1 MTRVHELVML
11 CGACLALAAPARPSS
26 ADAAP
31 PASAEEARPSGA
43 RRLALLIANDAG
55 GPGTT
60 DLRYARHDAEKLGA
74 VLVEL
79 GGFREPD
86 LYYLF
91 DADADR
97 ARAALA
103 EVEAR
108 VAKARAEGAETTLLV
123 YYSGHAR
130 DGALR
135 MGKSRWPMTELRG
148 MLARSRADVRIGIVD
163 ACQSGAIT
171 RSKGG
176 RPGPSFLF
184 DADDGQPSR
193 GLVLVTSSSDDED
206 SQESDQLGGSYFTHY
221 LASGLRGDAD
231 ESGDH
236 RVTLAEVYGYA
247 YHKTITQTVETRS
260 GVQHPTYSYDLQ
272 GSGSLVLTDL
282 SRGRSGVL
290 FGADL
295 SGDYLIFDRA
305 REQVAA
311 EIKKAS
317 GQPRRIALAP
327 GAYVL
332 KKRLADHL
340 QVQEFALG
348 EGREHAVD
356 ERQMQPV
363 AFEDDDTKGGSQPIG
378 LAVEARMA
386 YQSYLS
392 ARASSELFPP
402 ILMWGLGVRL
412 VRLAGASLSLDAAMG
427 GADRVE
433 LQLDRLSI
441 PQDYFQVQ
449 VGLEMVW
456 SFEPLPALPELS
468 LLIGP
473 RVAGV
478 YMSRSFPDD
487 PGLALQD
494 HFTLSPAA
502 VGGLGY
508 SIGGLRIEGVA
519 RLGFLSF
526 SVDEKR
532 SLLYLEGG
540 LVLSMEVP

>member
-1 MTRVHELVML
+1 MRARVVGLL
-11 CGACLALAAPARPSS
+11 CGALCLAQAAPVRAQSP
-26 ADAAP
+26 AD
-31 PASAEEARPSGA
+31 
-43 RRLALLIANDAG
+43 RRVALLIANDAG

-60 DLRYARHDAEKLGA
+60 DLRYARDDAEKLGG

-79 GGFREPD
+79 GGFREAD
-86 LYYLF
+86 LHYLF

-97 ARAALA
+97 ARAALV

-108 VAKARAEGAETTLLV
+108 LAQARAEGAQTTLLV

-135 MGKSRWPMTELRG
+135 MGRTRWPMAELRG
-148 MLARSRADVRIGIVD
+148 MLSRARADVRIGIVD

-193 GLVLVTSSSDDED
+193 GLVLITSSSDDED

-231 ESGDH
+231 ESGDR

-272 GSGSLVLTDL
+272 GSGDLVLTDL
-282 SRGRSGVL
+282 TRGHSGVT
-290 FGADL
+290 FGAEL

-305 REQVAA
+305 RAQVAA
-311 EIKKAS
+311 EIKKAP

-340 QVQEFALG
+340 RVQEFAFG

-356 ERQMQPV
+356 ERQMAAV
-363 AFEDDDTKGGSQPIG
+363 AFEDDDTKGGGRPIG
-378 LAVEARMA
+378 FAVEARTS
-386 YQSYLS
+386 YQSHLS
-392 ARASSELFPP
+392 ARASDELFPP
-402 ILMWGLGVRL
+402 VLLWGLGARL
-412 VRLAGASLSLDAAMG
+412 VRVAGAHLGLDVTFG
-427 GADRVE
+427 GVDRVD
-433 LQLDRLSI
+433 LQLDRLLL
-441 PQDYFQVQ
+441 PHDYFQLQ
-449 VGLEMVW
+449 VGAEMLW
-456 SFEPLPALPELS
+456 SWAPIAPLPELA
-468 LLIGP
+468 LLLGP
-473 RVAGV
+473 RVAAI
-478 YMSRSFPDD
+478 YASRSFPDD
-487 PGLALQD
+487 PGIPLQD
-494 HFTLSPAA
+494 HFTISPAA

-508 SIGGLRIEGVA
+508 AVGDLRIEGVA
-519 RLGFLSF
+519 RLGFLAY
-526 SVDEKR
+526 SVDENR